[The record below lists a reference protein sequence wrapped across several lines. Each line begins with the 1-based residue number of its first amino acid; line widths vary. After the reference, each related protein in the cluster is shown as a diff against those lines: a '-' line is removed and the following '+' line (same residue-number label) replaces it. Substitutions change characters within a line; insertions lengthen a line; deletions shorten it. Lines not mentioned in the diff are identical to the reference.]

1 MPLTM
6 LIWPLPA
13 LLTWALAWAVFVGLR
28 AAGLGAVAAF
38 VLALL
43 VSGAP
48 AWTGRTPWR
57 RAFMLGGFP
66 LSLLAT
72 GAAGALPGWIWLVPL
87 ALLLL
92 LYPLN
97 TWRDAPLFPTLVS
110 ALKGLAGKMHL
121 PPGASGRHWCRR
133 RVAVLPALEPSDG
146 HHQSGGFPVQAQAI
160 QASASASTAKP
171 QSSRRVR
178 TRSASTA
185 VTRRAFCS
193 ASSATVWVSCSCAWA

>member
-43 VSGAP
+43 VSGVP

-87 ALLLL
+87 ALLLA

-97 TWRDAPLFPTLVS
+97 TWRDAPLFPTPGS
-110 ALKGLAGKMHL
+110 ALKGLARAAPLARGRSEGAARRI
-121 PPGASGRHWCRR
+121 PPGAHPGSRMELAADGPVRLALPFCPGAPGRYLGCGLVGLRPGLSVPASGEHAARDGQGGQG
-133 RVAVLPALEPSDG
+133 VAAGELAG
-146 HHQSGGFPVQAQAI
+146 QSGV
-160 QASASASTAKP
+160 
-171 QSSRRVR
+171 
-178 TRSASTA
+178 
-185 VTRRAFCS
+185 
-193 ASSATVWVSCSCAWA
+193 